1 MIFYIFITFISLKY
15 PFVTGKSIGMIAEAV
30 STRSSKEENNLLAY
44 LETERMRAEER
55 ERIRQE
61 EYRIRQEERADERR
75 REDHRFNMQMQMMM
89 VMMKPQVTAPIPPFT
104 QPAYSQSSQTSSQGI
119 DGEFDGQ
126 SIIELEL
133 LRRTTGV

>member
-55 ERIRQE
+55 GRKRIRQE
-61 EYRIRQEERADERR
+61 EYRICQEERADERR
-75 REDHRFNMQMQMMM
+75 
-89 VMMKPQVTAPIPPFT
+89 
-104 QPAYSQSSQTSSQGI
+104 
-119 DGEFDGQ
+119 
-126 SIIELEL
+126 
-133 LRRTTGV
+133 